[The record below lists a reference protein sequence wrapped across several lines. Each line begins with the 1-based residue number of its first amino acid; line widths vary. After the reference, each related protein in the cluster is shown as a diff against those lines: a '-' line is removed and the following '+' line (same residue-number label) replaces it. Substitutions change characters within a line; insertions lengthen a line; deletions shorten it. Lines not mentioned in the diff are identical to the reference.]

1 MDRSEVLT
9 LVSVLHE
16 QDETG
21 VFHDTRIQRD
31 IFCQVNSVSR
41 DEFFEGGRS
50 GLNPS
55 YQFTVFFPDYYGEVE
70 CIYKGKPYSI
80 YRTYL
85 MRDDTIELYAERKGG
100 SNGES
105 NC

>member
-9 LVSVLHE
+9 LVSVVHE
-16 QDETG
+16 QDDTG
-21 VFHDTRIQRD
+21 VYRDTRTQRD

-41 DEFFEGGRS
+41 DEFFQGGRS

-55 YQFTVFFPDYYGEVE
+55 WQFTAFAYDYGGETE
-70 CIYKGKPYSI
+70 CIYKGKSYTI

-85 MRDDTIELYAERKGG
+85 SRDDVIELYAERRGG
-100 SNGES
+100 SNGS
-105 NC
+105 C